1 MVDNRIMSTKGDRTC
16 ALNSGQKRERAKMMK
31 MTMTKLMMITMVAMT
46 MTITI
51 MTTIVMTMAILITMT
66 ITMMTMIAMTMM
78 MMMTILMTIT
88 KTMMIMVTTTM
99 AMTILM
105 TVMITLMM
113 TIATTMTMIM
123 IDYNRNGVKP
133 KTDNIY
139 FKNSFVNCMK
149 KLKRHFSLLRKLNN
163 VMTWFFVPQYFQNNQ
178 GLSHGQI
185 GLYLIY
191 ESNYLRHKEIGKS
204 CLLECLLLR

>member
-16 ALNSGQKRERAKMMK
+16 ALNSGQKRERAKMMT

-78 MMMTILMTIT
+78 MMTILMTIT

-105 TVMITLMM
+105 TVMIALMM

-149 KLKRHFSLLRKLNN
+149 KLKRHFPLLRKLNN

-191 ESNYLRHKEIGKS
+191 DSNYLRHKEIGKS